1 MTRIPGFL
9 DHIAAALGDS
19 APAAFSVTGA
29 GGLPSVFAVSD
40 LATATI
46 GAAGTEI
53 ARLSAQASGSMPTLT
68 VDRRQASFWYDLTFK
83 PLGWEIAG
91 LWDSIAGDYPT
102 RDGWIR
108 LHTNARH
115 HRAAAQRVLGPHD
128 DRTAMA
134 RAVAGWTARDL
145 EDAVVGE
152 KGCAAEMRS
161 IEAWAAH
168 PQGKSVQTEPL
179 IHLDWTPGAPD
190 SRAVD
195 PARPLDGLKVL
206 DCTRVL
212 AGPAAGRFLAGF
224 GADVLRIDP
233 PWWEEPLLAPDMT
246 LGKRC
251 AGLDLREAADRD
263 TFGRLLAEADLFLHG
278 YRSDA
283 LEGMGFGF
291 AARRTLNPQLIGISL
306 DAYGWSGPWRT
317 RRAFDS
323 LIQMSSG
330 IAHAGMVRRRAD
342 KPVPLPVQALDH
354 ATGYLLAVAAARGVF
369 ERRESGRILRARA
382 SLARTAKL
390 VVDNDPEVLDDPLA
404 ERSDADFWETPETT
418 GSGPAL
424 RLRPPLVVE
433 GCPMRFDRPASNL
446 RTAAPGWRG

>member
-168 PQGKSVQTEPL
+168 PQGKSVQAEPL

-291 AARRTLNPQLIGISL
+291 AARRALNPQLIDIAL

-369 ERRESGRILRARA
+369 ERRGSGRILRARA